1 MLLELRALLAYV
13 EDVDAAKSDY
23 LAAIQ
28 IANCLSKR
36 SGKTRSLTSRH
47 LADLYALDPQRLVFR
62 ALRFFWRRDV
72 EGQPLLAVLC
82 AYARDPVFRSAAHS
96 VLRFPRGAV
105 VTRQAVEEFIEAQEP
120 GRFSP
125 ATLRST
131 AQNINSSLT
140 QSGHLTGRLRKVRT
154 SPVVTSGAVAYAL
167 LLGFVNGLRGESLLQ
182 SDYLR
187 LLDSSTE
194 RTIELAEEASRRG
207 WMSWKRV
214 GRVVE
219 AHFPSQIT
227 PVEMEWLREQN

>member
-154 SPVVTSGAVAYAL
+154 GPVVTSGAVAYAL

-187 LLDSSTE
+187 LLESSSE
-194 RTIELAEEASRRG
+194 RTIELAEDASRRG

-219 AHFPSQIT
+219 AHFLRQIT
-227 PVEMEWLREQN
+227 AAEMEWLREQN